1 MDMQSS
7 IVPVR
12 SEQQAID
19 AVKIMAN
26 IVSTL
31 RHDVL
36 KPDMDYGVIPGTGSK
51 PTLLLPGMEKLM
63 RALNAVPE
71 YIERCVIRDYDKPL
85 FHYEYECR
93 LIDADTGL
101 SIPGGRG
108 LGMCTSHESAFR
120 WRKAERVCP
129 TCGKSTII
137 KGKEEYGGGWVCFN
151 KKGGCGAKF
160 KEGDKSIEDQAAGR
174 IENPDIFDQV
184 NAILKRAKKRALGD
198 AVKGAANVSEFFT
211 VDLEDMI
218 YHDDIVVEGTAT
230 HVTLPATTTQPPP
243 EKTTEQIEAERKAE
257 ENKQAAQR
265 LAILVE
271 SMEKNGV
278 SLSTAMQILKIAES
292 DKYNFALW
300 KSHGETGKQIAEKV
314 AGLLAAADKPAT
326 PKSAPAAKPSE
337 NDIKLLEAMCESF
350 WDTVAEAPLLPDVL
364 LGELGK
370 NFWSDFATAE
380 EAKTAAMAWIMGK
393 NLPVIATSA
402 TYHKQCTTLTNGTVE
417 VRYYDF
423 RKKAA
428 EKFGDEW
435 GAYTAEW
442 VAEGKY
448 PLDSKHRLII
458 HWEEKA
464 TAQGSYN
471 LGKDM
476 DLLPIADVP
485 F

>member
-7 IVPVR
+7 IVSVR

-19 AVKIMAN
+19 AVKIIAN

-93 LIDADTGL
+93 LVDADTGL

-120 WRKAERVCP
+120 WRKTERVCP

-211 VDLEDMI
+211 VDLEDMV

-230 HVTLPATTTQPPP
+230 HVMLPATTTEPPAKTP
-243 EKTTEQIEAERKAE
+243 EQVEAERKAE
-257 ENKQAAQR
+257 ELKVAQQR
-265 LAILVE
+265 LSALVE
-271 SMEKNGV
+271 GMEKNGI
-278 SLSTAMQILKIAES
+278 SLDTAMQVLAIPE
-292 DKYNFALW
+292 DKKYDFDLW
-300 KSHGETGKQIAEKV
+300 KSHGATPKAIAEKV
-314 AGLLAAADKPAT
+314 ATQLAAGEKPAT
-326 PKSAPAAKPSE
+326 PKTAKPGIS
-337 NDIKLLEAMCESF
+337 NDDATKLDALCGR
-350 WDTVAEAPLLPDVL
+350 WYDTVADSPLAPDVV

-370 NFWSDFATAE
+370 NFWSEFASYE
-380 EAKTAAMAWIMGK
+380 DAKAAAMGWIIGK
-393 NLPVIATSA
+393 QLPIVVTGA
-402 TYHKQCTTLTNGTVE
+402 TYHKQYTALANGLIE
-417 VRYYDF
+417 VRCYDF
-423 RKKAA
+423 RKKTT
-428 EKFGDEW
+428 EQLGDMW
-435 GAYTAEW
+435 GVYTAEW
-442 VAEGKY
+442 VDGGAYPFDKGHQLIVGWAEKKT
-448 PLDSKHRLII
+448 D
-458 HWEEKA
+458 KA
-464 TAQGSYN
+464 QYYLAESI
-471 LGKDM
+471 KP
-476 DLLPIADVP
+476 LPIADVP